1 MELLQ
6 GLICDEAR
14 TTSEGKMDIRGVFND
29 LYAPGFP
36 ARQDHMVLVLA
47 VEWDREDQGRYQ
59 LRVDLTSPS
68 GEVTMTVQ
76 GETDVDR
83 RPPNRPPPRTRLVM
97 PLEDAVFPEPGR
109 YRFVVRMK
117 GQEMEGP
124 CLYLVERERP
134 PEVSEA

>member
-6 GLICDEAR
+6 GLVCDDAR
-14 TTSEGKMDIRGVFND
+14 TTPEGKMDIRGVFND

-36 ARQDHMVLVLA
+36 ARQDRMVLVLA

-59 LRVDLTSPS
+59 LRVDLTSPG

-83 RPPNRPPPRTRLVM
+83 RPEDRPPPRTRLIM

-117 GQEMEGP
+117 GRELDGP
-124 CLYLVERERP
+124 CLYLVEREEP
-134 PEVSEA
+134 PEPTER